1 MSKEQQI
8 EIRELKI
15 ADHYD
20 LIAGFMLHL
29 HKHEHMLFD
38 KTAQWDDIEKNYMRH
53 IIAMQEDYDGFCL
66 VAYSGETPAGFIFG
80 YTVDQD
86 DSRIEVYEGQE
97 LYVSD
102 GYVAE
107 GFRRQGIYHKLNQHL
122 EQHYIDKG
130 VLRITRFTHIQNTRM
145 RQLLEEEGYF
155 VTRLL
160 YEKWV
165 E

>member
-1 MSKEQQI
+1 MSKPSEI
-8 EIRELKI
+8 AIREVKI
-15 ADHYD
+15 SEHYD
-20 LIAGFMLHL
+20 VISGFMREL
-29 HKHEHMLFD
+29 HKHEHQLFD
-38 KTAQWDDIEKNYMRH
+38 KTAHWDDIEANYMRH
-53 IIAMQEDYDGFCL
+53 VISMQEEAEGLCL
-66 VAYSGETPAGFIFG
+66 MAYQGDTPAGFIFG
-80 YTVDQD
+80 YTVHQD
-86 DSRIEVYEGQE
+86 DSRIETYEGKE

-102 GYVAE
+102 GFIAE
-107 GFRRQGIYHKLNQHL
+107 NFRRQGIYHKLNSQL

>member
-1 MSKEQQI
+1 MSKELQI
-8 EIRELKI
+8 EIKELKI
-15 ADHYD
+15 ADNYD
-20 LIAGFMLHL
+20 LIAGFMQQL

-38 KTAQWDDIEKNYMRH
+38 KTAQWDDIEAKYMRH
-53 IIAMQEDYDGFCL
+53 IIEMQAEFDGLCL
-66 VAYSGETPAGFIFG
+66 VAYSGVTPAGFIFG

-86 DSRIEVYEGQE
+86 DSRIEVYEGKE

-102 GYVAE
+102 GFVAE
-107 GFRRQGIYHKLNQHL
+107 NFRRQGIYHRLNQRL
-122 EQHYIDKG
+122 EQYYIDKG
-130 VLRITRFTHIQNTRM
+130 ILRITRYTHIQNTRM

>member
-1 MSKEQQI
+1 MSKELNITVKDIKI
-8 EIRELKI
+8 E
-15 ADHYD
+15 DNYD
-20 LIAGFMLHL
+20 LISGFMLQL

-38 KTAQWDDIEKNYMRH
+38 KTAHWDDIEANYMRH
-53 IIAMQEDYDGFCL
+53 IIAMQNDCEGICL
-66 VAYSGETPAGFIFG
+66 VAYVNDAPAGFIFG
-80 YTVDQD
+80 YTVEQD
-86 DSRIEVYEGQE
+86 DSRIEVYEGKE

-102 GYVAE
+102 GYIADE
-107 GFRRQGIYHKLNQHL
+107 FRRQGIYHKLNQQL
-122 EQHYIDKG
+122 EQAYIDKG

-160 YEKWV
+160 YEKWI